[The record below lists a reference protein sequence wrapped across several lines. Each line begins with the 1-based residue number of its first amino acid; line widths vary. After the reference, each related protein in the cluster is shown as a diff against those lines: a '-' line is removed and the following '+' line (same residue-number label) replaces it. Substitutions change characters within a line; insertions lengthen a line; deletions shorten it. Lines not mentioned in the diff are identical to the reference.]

1 MLLLFGN
8 LYSAACQSTYIAS
21 PWDFVYWQYASCS
34 KRAVI
39 KWVFQGTHTC
49 HSLKNWALIH
59 IHVCVSC
66 LVVFDSAIAYT
77 KAHQALPSMGSSR
90 QEHWSGLPLPSPKG
104 TTERKK
110 VMSLSHVWLFAT
122 PWTVAYQTPPS
133 MEFSGKSTGVGC
145 HSFSVHI
152 RGYLLIS
159 CWTEQSGN
167 LPDFK
172 LKWHNFYFSIGGMS
186 KNLWSFSIII
196 NTVQ

>member
-1 MLLLFGN
+1 MLLLVGN
-8 LYSAACQSTYIAS
+8 LYSVACQSTYIAS
-21 PWDFVYWQYASCS
+21 PWHFVYWQYASYS

-49 HSLKNWALIH
+49 HSLKNWAQIH

-66 LVVFDSAIAYT
+66 LVMYDSETAYT
-77 KAHQALPSMGSSR
+77 EAHQAPPSMGSSR
-90 QEHWSGLPLPSPKG
+90 QEDEW
-104 TTERKK
+104 
-110 VMSLSHVWLFAT
+110 
-122 PWTVAYQTPPS
+122 VAI
-133 MEFSGKSTGVGC
+133 
-145 HSFSVHI
+145 SFSIHI
-152 RGYLLIS
+152 HGYLLIS
-159 CWTEQSGN
+159 CCTEQSGN